1 MNEKNKVL
9 IKNVLLFTLGSFGSK
24 IVTFLMVP
32 LYTAVLSTSDYGT
45 VDLLQSTAQLLIP
58 ILLLSIQDATL
69 RFSMDPKYEIK
80 DVLSTTF
87 RIIIIGTIVLIVCLV
102 AGCLLGLFKIST
114 LYLLFLFFSFE
125 LGAVNNCLNLYLKAK
140 NQASTIAFSGILCTV
155 ATCLSNVVLLLV
167 FKLGVIG
174 YMISNTVG
182 LFLQVFYQ
190 FFVGKVYKDLRLS
203 NFKNLS
209 KPMIKYSSPL
219 IANSIAWWVNNAS
232 DRYILT
238 LISGISAN
246 GIYAVSY
253 KIPTILTTFQNIFY
267 NAWSISAIS
276 EFDKNDTDGFIGNN
290 YSFYSFI
297 SMIACLALL
306 LVNIPM
312 ASVLYSNDFFQ
323 AWQCVPFLLV
333 GTVFN
338 GIAQFE
344 GSLFAAV
351 KKTKS
356 VALTTV
362 LGAIINIIMNLLF
375 IPRWGAIGAAFA
387 TMIGYF
393 VMWILRTI
401 LLHRFVQMKVKWNLH
416 YLSISLIMINAI
428 LATLNIVFGIQIII
442 AVLILICNKNQL
454 DAMINILKKRIFKKK

>member
-1 MNEKNKVL
+1 
-9 IKNVLLFTLGSFGSK
+9 
-24 IVTFLMVP
+24 
-32 LYTAVLSTSDYGT
+32 
-45 VDLLQSTAQLLIP
+45 
-58 ILLLSIQDATL
+58 
-69 RFSMDPKYEIK
+69 
-80 DVLSTTF
+80 
-87 RIIIIGTIVLIVCLV
+87 
-102 AGCLLGLFKIST
+102 
-114 LYLLFLFFSFE
+114 
-125 LGAVNNCLNLYLKAK
+125 
-140 NQASTIAFSGILCTV
+140 
-155 ATCLSNVVLLLV
+155 
-167 FKLGVIG
+167 
-174 YMISNTVG
+174 
-182 LFLQVFYQ
+182 
-190 FFVGKVYKDLRLS
+190 
-203 NFKNLS
+203 
-209 KPMIKYSSPL
+209 
-219 IANSIAWWVNNAS
+219 
-232 DRYILT
+232 
-238 LISGISAN
+238 
-246 GIYAVSY
+246 
-253 KIPTILTTFQNIFY
+253 
-267 NAWSISAIS
+267 
-276 EFDKNDTDGFIGNN
+276 
-290 YSFYSFI
+290 
-297 SMIACLALL
+297 MIACLALL

>member
-58 ILLLSIQDATL
+58 ILYRIQDATL

-182 LFLQVFYQ
+182 LFLQVFYE

-209 KPMIKYSSPL
+209 KPMIKSS
-219 IANSIAWWVNNAS
+219 S
-232 DRYILT
+232 
-238 LISGISAN
+238 
-246 GIYAVSY
+246 
-253 KIPTILTTFQNIFY
+253 KFH
-267 NAWSISAIS
+267 
-276 EFDKNDTDGFIGNN
+276 E
-290 YSFYSFI
+290 
-297 SMIACLALL
+297 
-306 LVNIPM
+306 
-312 ASVLYSNDFFQ
+312 
-323 AWQCVPFLLV
+323 
-333 GTVFN
+333 
-338 GIAQFE
+338 
-344 GSLFAAV
+344 
-351 KKTKS
+351 
-356 VALTTV
+356 
-362 LGAIINIIMNLLF
+362 
-375 IPRWGAIGAAFA
+375 
-387 TMIGYF
+387 
-393 VMWILRTI
+393 
-401 LLHRFVQMKVKWNLH
+401 
-416 YLSISLIMINAI
+416 
-428 LATLNIVFGIQIII
+428 
-442 AVLILICNKNQL
+442 
-454 DAMINILKKRIFKKK
+454 